1 MSIVL
6 FTVVDLETSGLAPPA
21 SIVEIGWSRL
31 YFDTDTKQSE
41 IRGPY
46 SRLFR
51 PREEMTSDVIAIH
64 HLTNE
69 MLAPYELC
77 TEDDLRAVLD
87 EERPDFIVASW
98 SAFDRQWFT
107 DEVIGT
113 NLNGKPPFVIC
124 TVKAAARL
132 CPEAP
137 SHSNQAMRYELG
149 LSLPE
154 ELAMPPHR
162 AGPDSYVT
170 AHVLAQFLLR
180 TRVKELVEWTFQ
192 PRFMTAIRFGKHKG
206 TPWTE
211 LPLDYIQWCLKQ
223 ADMDPDALHWMS
235 AELDRREAE
244 RAA

>member
-1 MSIVL
+1 MTLVL
-6 FTVVDLETSGLAPPA
+6 FTVIDLETAGLEPPA
-21 SIVEIGWSRL
+21 SVVEIGWSRL
-31 YFDTDTKQSE
+31 YMDTETKQTE
-41 IRGPY
+41 IRGPH

-51 PREEMTSDVIAIH
+51 PAASMTADVIAVH

-69 MLAPYELC
+69 MLSGYELC

-87 EERPDFIVASW
+87 EERPDFIVAANA
-98 SAFDRQWFT
+98 AFERQWFT

-124 TVKAAARL
+124 TVKGAARL

-162 AGPDSYVT
+162 AGPDSFVT
-170 AHVLAQFLLR
+170 AHVLAQLLLR
-180 TRVKELVEWTFQ
+180 ARVKELVEWTFA
-192 PRFMTAIRFGKHKG
+192 PRLITKLGFGKHRGKR
-206 TPWTE
+206 WE
-211 LPLDYIQWCLKQ
+211 EIDADYIEWLLKQ
-223 ADMDPDALHWMS
+223 ADMDPDVQYWGR
-235 AELDRREAE
+235 AELDRRTAE